1 MTRARA
7 AALVAVALAM
17 CAGVAAA
24 GTATSDETVGQPQD
38 KMVAQAAPK
47 TTPRKAEPADAT
59 TLVDRVTA
67 LEKQGVVLS
76 EDVGKTRLEQRMQ
89 LEALAKRQ
97 AEAIAKLN
105 QQLAEQQAQA
115 EKERQKQATRSRY
128 LWIAIGVLA
137 VGVIAK

>member
-1 MTRARA
+1 VIRARA

-17 CAGVAAA
+17 CAGVAGAEP
-24 GTATSDETVGQPQD
+24 ATSEGTVEQPKD

-47 TTPRKAEPADAT
+47 TTPRKAEPTEAT
-59 TLVDRVTA
+59 SLADRVTA

-76 EDVGKTRLEQRMQ
+76 EDVGKTRLDQRMQ
-89 LEALAKRQ
+89 LDALAKRQ

-105 QQLAEQQAQA
+105 QQMAEQQAQA
-115 EKERQKQATRSRY
+115 ERERQKQATRNKY